1 MPHTRIFA
9 SLSSNWSL
17 FNWSPC
23 NVGAGLL
30 GSIGTG
36 SCSSECSVLPLT
48 LKAAQ
53 PVGAAMSIFTFIFAR
68 YLEEKQQ
75 CIITVHS
82 EFSWTKQTY
91 LSMQPSQ
98 NDLPTP
104 ARPGKKHTHTVDVTV
119 MLKRILKELQPHTT
133 YLGSAWGSAQGCPLS
148 WPSWPTSWLSCR
160 QFSASYLTLKG

>member
-1 MPHTRIFA
+1 MTDTRIFA
-9 SLSSNWSL
+9 FFSSNWSL

-23 NVGAGLL
+23 NGGAGLL
-30 GSIGTG
+30 SSIGTG
-36 SCSSECSVLPLT
+36 SCSSECNVLPLT

-75 CIITVHS
+75 CIITVHT

-91 LSMQPSQ
+91 LSMQPRK

-104 ARPGKKHTHTVDVTV
+104 ARPGKNTHTVDETV
-119 MLKRILKELQPHTT
+119 LLKRICSHTQHT
-133 YLGSAWGSAQGCPLS
+133 LDLHEDLFRVVLCLGLLDPLLDYLVGNFL
-148 WPSWPTSWLSCR
+148 L
-160 QFSASYLTLKG
+160 LV